1 MSAIYDF
8 LDNHMEISAAVVFAI
23 VAIGAC
29 VAVAAALA
37 GVL

>member
-1 MSAIYDF
+1 MSFIYRF
-8 LDNHMEISAAVVFAI
+8 LDDHAEISGAIVFGM

-37 GVL
+37 GAL

>member
-1 MSAIYDF
+1 MSVIYDF
-8 LDNHMEISAAVVFAI
+8 FDNHMEISGAIVFGI

-37 GVL
+37 GAL